1 MADDPS
7 PALSSSAP
15 CIVPT
20 IEHGR
25 LKNRTLAGAL
35 VTHGSVIEVEC
46 DERFELAYSLAP
58 SLCYNGTWTHYPR
71 CQPGGWDSALGRRIT
86 CLIFLR
92 IVIVAV
98 TREECSLFLFFYNKK
113 L

>member
-1 MADDPS
+1 MKPNLGRLWASGRSLTCP
-7 PALSSSAP
+7 LSAAP

-20 IEHGR
+20 IEYGR

-46 DERFELAYSLAP
+46 DERYELAYSLAP

-71 CQPGGWDSALGRRIT
+71 CQPGG
-86 CLIFLR
+86 
-92 IVIVAV
+92 
-98 TREECSLFLFFYNKK
+98 
-113 L
+113 

>member
-71 CQPGGWDSALGRRIT
+71 CQPGGWDCALGRRIT
-86 CLIFLR
+86 CLIFFKDCDR
-92 IVIVAV
+92 CCD
-98 TREECSLFLFFYNKK
+98 TRGMFSFFSFFYK
-113 L
+113 